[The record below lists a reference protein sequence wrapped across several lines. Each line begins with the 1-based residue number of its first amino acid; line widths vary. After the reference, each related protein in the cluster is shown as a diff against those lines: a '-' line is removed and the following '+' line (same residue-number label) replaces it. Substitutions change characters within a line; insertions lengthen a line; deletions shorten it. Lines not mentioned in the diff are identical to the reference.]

1 MPFSATVYRVLI
13 ASPGD
18 VSHERNVVERAIID
32 WNDEHSRDKFV
43 VFLPVRWER
52 ASPRGGAAGQDVV
65 NEDLVDT
72 SDVLIGVFWWRIGT
86 RTREERSGSIEEI
99 RRFARSGRPYGLF
112 FKAGSMPM
120 THDPEQYAALG
131 LFKNEVRGFES
142 EIRGLTQ
149 DFRTRDQLRQYVGR
163 FLTDTARRVSPADRE
178 ERLERTEVM
187 ARAAAIH
194 TNIDHHAGG
203 ELDKAQLRQD
213 MALKACLVLASPIR
227 VRQEGMRIAIEAS
240 IVNEGR
246 SVARDVKAT
255 WDTGDGFQ
263 EESDRPLFQA
273 IPPDNFSRPQRF
285 TTGCWVDPPQMSPD
299 GSPVPEQKRR
309 LQLRLTFRDD
319 LGKRDQA
326 FFTVVLHNQK
336 NQGASWRAMEEKSAA
351 RLSPLCQFAR
361 PEAQ

>member
-120 THDPEQYAALG
+120 RHDPEQYAALG
-131 LFKNEVRGFES
+131 LFKDEVRGFES
-142 EIRGLTQ
+142 DVRGLTQ
-149 DFRTRDQLRQYVGR
+149 DFRTRDQLRQFVGR
-163 FLTDTARRVSPADRE
+163 FLTDTARRVTPTDQV
-178 ERLERTEVM
+178 ERLERTEIL
-187 ARAAAIH
+187 ARAASIH
-194 TNIDHHAGG
+194 ANIDRQAGG
-203 ELDKAQLRQD
+203 ELDKSFFRQD
-213 MALKACLVLASPIR
+213 MSRKACLVLGRLGPIQGGEQNKIR
-227 VRQEGMRIAIEAS
+227 MNV
-240 IVNEGR
+240 VNEGDFP
-246 SVARDVKAT
+246 ARDVKAW
-255 WDTGDGFQ
+255 WDLGDGFGPEPDQITFDVVPPASSNPGRRYQVGFAMPEPMRDENGNAVRGQ
-263 EESDRPLFQA
+263 ER
-273 IPPDNFSRPQRF
+273 IVR
-285 TTGCWVDPPQMSPD
+285 
-299 GSPVPEQKRR
+299 
-309 LQLRLTFRDD
+309 LRLTFRDG
-319 LGKRDQA
+319 LGNRDQA
-326 FFTVVLHNQK
+326 TFTIRLHNDK
-336 NQGASWRAMEEKSAA
+336 DTGFMWSPEENKAAAKLSA
-351 RLSPLCQFAR
+351 LCQFAR
-361 PEAQ
+361 PEAR